1 MLVVIDP
8 LAFIPGRVSWSEVN
22 SVTMANVLTPIP
34 MIARAI
40 GPYASANTNAHT
52 VLIYFSDVVASI
64 VFNICKVLVVSIV
77 R

>member
-1 MLVVIDP
+1 
-8 LAFIPGRVSWSEVN
+8 
-22 SVTMANVLTPIP
+22 MANVLTPIP